1 MISVKFEGGQDMLRR
16 LQQLPERASKTVQ
29 RNALKAGA
37 EPMRAQME
45 VNVLPRG
52 KSLPEDSRIVIR
64 NAKAQDAQEVAIAV
78 GPTNKLFYGF
88 EFGTKHQPA
97 RPFARPAF
105 DQTVYKALSII
116 SAKMWEQLRKKLPG
130 SFGGSSIGRGGQF
143 E

>member
-1 MISVKFEGGQDMLRR
+1 MIAMKFEGGQDMLRR

-45 VNVLPRG
+45 ANVLPRG
-52 KSLPEDSRIVIR
+52 GSLPQGERIIIR
-64 NAKAQDAQEVAIAV
+64 NAKATDSQEVAIAV
-78 GPTNKLFYGF
+78 GPTTSLFYGF

-97 RPFARPAF
+97 RPFVRPAF
-105 DQTVYKALSII
+105 DQTVYKALGII
-116 SAKMWEQLRKKLPG
+116 SAFMWAQLRKKLPD